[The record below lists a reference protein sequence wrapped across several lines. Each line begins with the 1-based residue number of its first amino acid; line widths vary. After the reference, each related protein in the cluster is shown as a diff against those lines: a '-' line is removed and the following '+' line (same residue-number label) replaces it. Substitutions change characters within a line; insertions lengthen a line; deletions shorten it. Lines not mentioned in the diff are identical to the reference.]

1 MKMMLLVILIL
12 QIVILLHLPYERLT
26 ANFKRLFRTKNSKDS
41 TAPEK
46 NPTKY
51 YGLANKPLLKAVVE
65 DIGGNVVEEKED
77 GRLVV
82 EYHGERFLMDA
93 PQDSN
98 FVVLFDT
105 WWHEI
110 ELHNLE
116 QFSVMREAINTV
128 NTSSHSASIMYSV
141 DEGEGRVG
149 VHCKSVFPFNSHIPA
164 LKSYL
169 QYYFSDVLAVH
180 QTYYRATEEIR
191 QRQTQDKEKVHE

>member
-26 ANFKRLFRTKNSKDS
+26 ANFRRLFRTKNSKDS

-46 NPTKY
+46 NPAKY
-51 YGLANKPLLKAVVE
+51 QNLPNKPLLKAVVE
-65 DIGGNVVEEKED
+65 DIGGKVEEEKED

-82 EYHGERFLMDA
+82 EYHGEHFLMDA
-93 PQDSN
+93 PKDSN
-98 FVVLFDT
+98 FVVMFDT
-105 WWHEI
+105 WWHDI
-110 ELHNLE
+110 DLMNLE

-128 NTSSHSASIMYSV
+128 NTSSHSAVIMYSV
-141 DEGEGRVG
+141 DENENRVG
-149 VHCKSVFPFNSHIPA
+149 VHCKSVFPFNSYIPA

-169 QYYFSDVLAVH
+169 QYYFSDVLALH

-191 QRQTQDKEKVHE
+191 QRQTEGKTSVQS

>member
-1 MKMMLLVILIL
+1 MEIMLTVILIL
-12 QIVILLHLPYERLT
+12 QIVILFHLQYDKIVTYL
-26 ANFKRLFRTKNSKDS
+26 KRKFSDKNGN
-41 TAPEK
+41 TPNVPEK

-51 YGLANKPLLKAVVE
+51 RNLANKPLLKAVVE

-77 GRLVV
+77 GRVIV

-93 PQDSN
+93 PKDSN
-98 FVVLFDT
+98 FVVMFDT
-105 WWHEI
+105 WWHDI
-110 ELHNLE
+110 DLTNLE

-141 DEGEGRVG
+141 DETENRVG

-169 QYYFSDVLAVH
+169 QYYFSDVLALH

-191 QRQTQDKEKVHE
+191 QRQTKDKEKVC

>member
-1 MKMMLLVILIL
+1 MEIMLTIILIL
-12 QIVILLHLPYERLT
+12 QVVILFHLQYDRIVGILRRKFPDKT
-26 ANFKRLFRTKNSKDS
+26 ANAQKVN
-41 TAPEK
+41 AK
-46 NPTKY
+46 NPVKY
-51 YGLANKPLLKAVVE
+51 RNLANKPLLKVVVE
-65 DIGGNVVEEKED
+65 DIGGKVEEEKED

-82 EYHGERFLMDA
+82 EYHGEHFLMDA

-98 FVVLFDT
+98 FVVMFDT
-105 WWHEI
+105 WWHDI
-110 ELHNLE
+110 DLTNLE

-149 VHCKSVFPFNSHIPA
+149 VHCKSVFPFNSQIPA

-169 QYYFSDVLAVH
+169 QYYFSDVLTLH

-191 QRQTQDKEKVHE
+191 QRQTESKEKV